1 MRLPILLALAL
12 LSVLPTPSHA
22 AVKQAASDSLLIQD
36 SRVLHVT
43 PAQAYAVLIHVARW
57 WSSEHT
63 WSGSA
68 ANLSLEP
75 VAGGCF
81 CERWKDNSVQ
91 HMQVLWASKDHLL
104 RLQGGLGPLQDMAV
118 QGVMTFSLKPSASGS
133 TLQFEYRV
141 NGASASGLDKLAAGV
156 DGVLMQQLDRLQHYA
171 ETGNADSTR
180 P

>member
-1 MRLPILLALAL
+1 MRLPILFALAL
-12 LSVLPTPSHA
+12 LSALPTPSHA
-22 AVKQAASDSLLIQD
+22 AVKQAASDSLLVQD
-36 SRVLHVT
+36 SRVLHAT
-43 PAQAYAVLIHVARW
+43 PAQAYAALVHVARW

-104 RLQGGLGPLQDMAV
+104 RLQGGLGPLQNMAV
-118 QGVMTFSLKPSASGS
+118 QGVMTFTLKPSAGGS

-141 NGASASGLDKLAAGV
+141 NGAGGSGLDKLAAGV
-156 DGVLMQQLDRLQHYA
+156 DAVLMQQLDRLQRYA
-171 ETGNADSTR
+171 ETGNADSTK